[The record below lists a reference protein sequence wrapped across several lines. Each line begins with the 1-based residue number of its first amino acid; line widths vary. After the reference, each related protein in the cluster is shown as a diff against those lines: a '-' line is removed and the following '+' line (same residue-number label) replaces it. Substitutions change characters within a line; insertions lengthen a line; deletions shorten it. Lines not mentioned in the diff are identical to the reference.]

1 MSPLP
6 YPSPTLGVIF
16 FSFLHP
22 SWWPPFLGT
31 HSCLSHSCLLAYLP
45 GGLHLFSP
53 FSPIE
58 HVLINDK
65 IPSLL
70 NIYEP
75 KTAVS
80 ALYVLIDL
88 IPVRTYAVGPSF
100 ALVFKMGKP
109 RPLETKSLSKITEL
123 FRSLL

>member
-1 MSPLP
+1 MLF
-6 YPSPTLGVIF
+6 F

-22 SWWPPFLGT
+22 SRWPPFLGT
-31 HSCLSHSCLLAYLP
+31 HSYLSHSCLLAYLP

-58 HVLINDK
+58 HVLINDN

-70 NIYEP
+70 NIYES

-100 ALVFKMGKP
+100 ALVFKMGNP
-109 RPLETKSLSKITEL
+109 RPLETKSLPKITEL
-123 FRSLL
+123 FRTGT